1 MSKGTP
7 TKPLQR
13 LRSLA
18 AQLRTYTE
26 FVLFPVNVWGTKG
39 FQFWTFLSLLLL
51 KSNCSSILELGSG
64 RSTITLAEYAY
75 FRKARFVSIETSPR
89 WFNKTRYELR
99 LLGVPDNLVHLLDWD
114 SSGNW
119 YKIEQFRETIG
130 DEANFDFALIDGPNQ
145 SDGKSRG
152 IRDNGPAL
160 VEIRRSIYEADIVIV
175 DDVHRRHI
183 LDWSMQCWA
192 TQTTTRNGS
201 MTTLWSLPI
210 RTRCAFASKKP
221 LGSVP
226 SW

>member
-1 MSKGTP
+1 MGNKGIP
-7 TKPLQR
+7 VLDF
-13 LRSLA
+13 SLA
-18 AQLRTYTE
+18 ATREIKLFEHSRTRIWAQHHHSRRIC
-26 FVLFPVNVWGTKG
+26 LFPKG
-39 FQFWTFLSLLLL
+39 EVGI
-51 KSNCSSILELGSG
+51 N
-64 RSTITLAEYAY
+64 RDH
-75 FRKARFVSIETSPR
+75 PR

-152 IRDNGPAL
+152 IRDNGAAL

-183 LDWSMQCWA
+183 LDSVDAMLGDPNHYEKWFYDYSVVTTHSNTLCICVKKASRISAELVKIQSILDLPLYA
-192 TQTTTRNGS
+192 TLERANC
-201 MTTLWSLPI
+201 PED
-210 RTRCAFASKKP
+210 
-221 LGSVP
+221 
-226 SW
+226 